1 IGRGVAQA
9 CSVWASLLSVEETSV
24 GSMQIKKSGTNRAG
38 FGFCASGAGSNGS
51 WRMASRLGEPF
62 LYDVVFMD

>member
-1 IGRGVAQA
+1 WRRRGAGMF
-9 CSVWASLLSVEETSV
+9 SV
-24 GSMQIKKSGTNRAG
+24 GIPAISGGDERWFDADKKSGTHRAG